1 MLKCSVMRQF
11 IEYSVRFTFFPFYLT
26 PSPKLITCS
35 VYTVHQTLYFTGTGD
50 ALKLM
55 AELLRIFIAGTC
67 KLKLIYSFIKN
78 CLNIV
83 LYETAKT
90 MSHVGV
96 TCYM

>member
-1 MLKCSVMRQF
+1 MH
-11 IEYSVRFTFFPFYLT
+11 P
-26 PSPKLITCS
+26 
-35 VYTVHQTLYFTGTGD
+35 TLYFTGTGD

-55 AELLRIFIAGTC
+55 TELLRIFIAGTC

-78 CLNIV
+78 CLNSV

-90 MSHVGV
+90 MLHVGV